1 TDLAG
6 GFGLL
11 PVLVGMFGFA
21 EVLVVMKNPAYQAVK
36 SATDS
41 VIPRIAEVLRYWRTI
56 IRSGVT
62 GTFMGLIPGV
72 GEDMGAWV
80 SYALARNA
88 SKEKEGFGKG
98 SIEGLM
104 SAETGNSAAVPGAII
119 PVLTLAVPGSAPAAV
134 LLAALFIHGV
144 RPGPLI
150 MIESPRFIFE
160 VTAMI
165 LCASLAILFYG
176 LLLTKPLLLILRVS
190 HIKLMPVIFVLCTVG
205 SFAIASR
212 VFDVWVMLGF
222 GVLGFVL
229 RELKFPMAPLILGV
243 VLGPL
248 LDLNLRRG
256 LVLSGGDLA
265 PFFSRPISMVLW
277 VTILLTFVLG
287 IGPVT
292 RALKGLGQRLLGRS

>member
-1 TDLAG
+1 
-6 GFGLL
+6 
-11 PVLVGMFGFA
+11 
-21 EVLVVMKNPAYQAVK
+21 
-36 SATDS
+36 
-41 VIPRIAEVLRYWRTI
+41 
-56 IRSGVT
+56 
-62 GTFMGLIPGV
+62 
-72 GEDMGAWV
+72 
-80 SYALARNA
+80 
-88 SKEKEGFGKG
+88 
-98 SIEGLM
+98 
-104 SAETGNSAAVPGAII
+104 
-119 PVLTLAVPGSAPAAV
+119 
-134 LLAALFIHGV
+134 
-144 RPGPLI
+144 
-150 MIESPRFIFE
+150 
-160 VTAMI
+160 
-165 LCASLAILFYG
+165 
-176 LLLTKPLLLILRVS
+176 
-190 HIKLMPVIFVLCTVG
+190 MPVIFVLCTVG